1 VGSADERTGL
11 EHLDEAMCWR
21 LLEDGTVGRLAV
33 AVGRQPDIFPVSYL
47 VRDRSIMFRT
57 AGGTKLAGALLGG
70 LVAFEID
77 AVDEDNRVGWSVVV
91 HGTATEAET
100 LDEVL
105 AAEQLPLEPWVD
117 ATKDR
122 WVTITPTEVTGRRIP
137 IRASDR
143 GS

>member
-1 VGSADERTGL
+1 MGATDKRTGL
-11 EHLDEAMCWR
+11 EHLDEATCWS
-21 LLEDGTVGRLAV
+21 LLEKGTVGRLAV
-33 AVGRQPDIFPVSYL
+33 TIGRQPDIFPIHFL
-47 VRDRSIMFRT
+47 VRDRTVVFRT
-57 AGGTKLAGALLGG
+57 AGGTKLAGALLGE

-77 AVDEDNRVGWSVVV
+77 AIDEENQVGWSVVV

-105 AAEQLPLEPWVD
+105 EAELLPLEPWVD

-137 IRASDR
+137 RRDGASR
-143 GS
+143 G